1 MTFDYNGDNGTSVFD
16 FSTFSYWFGTA
27 VPVAPAY
34 ADPSLDG
41 GVSVFDFSLFSA
53 NFGQSV
59 TFPAAFAAR
68 FVESA
73 PVESARVAEIR
84 SIGFQEMVEL
94 NELMVVVPNEP
105 NVRHEVVRQP
115 AELRLENFE
124 EERLGD
130 EAVDQLFAQ
139 FGLVWD

>member
-1 MTFDYNGDNGTSVFD
+1 M
-16 FSTFSYWFGTA
+16 
-27 VPVAPAY
+27 
-34 ADPSLDG
+34 
-41 GVSVFDFSLFSA
+41 
-53 NFGQSV
+53 

-139 FGLVWD
+139 FGTCVGLISPASNNEVCCAKKKRFKHSGEAAAFVYKATKLSARYRFSVHPVSQSSES